1 MSAAL
6 MKKGRPGVVLHVLA
20 AAADRERLADLV
32 FAETSSFG
40 LRVLP
45 VGRVYLEE
53 RRETVVIGKLKV
65 GIRLGYVAGRL
76 VTVSPEYEDVRR
88 VAAAVGRP
96 AKIVY
101 EAAQSAARDQFS
113 GA

>member
-1 MSAAL
+1 
-6 MKKGRPGVVLHVLA
+6 VLA
-20 AAADRERLADLV
+20 AAAERERLADLV

-45 VGRVYLEE
+45 VGRLYLEE
-53 RRETVVIGKLKV
+53 RRETVVIAGLNV
-65 GIRLGYVAGRL
+65 GIRLGYVADRL

-96 AKIVY
+96 VKIVY
-101 EAAQSAARDQFS
+101 EAAQSAARSRFS